1 MNQNFDVYNKYSGN
15 YIGSVEAENA
25 KIAAQ
30 EMLGGPL
37 ATNRLDS
44 DEQNEELTMIDDNT
58 FEIAIA
64 GTEYTIKKSTKKS
77 TDD

>member
-1 MNQNFDVYNKYSGN
+1 MNQNFDVYNKHSGN
-15 YIGSVEAENA
+15 YIGSVEAENP
-25 KIAAQ
+25 KTAAQ

-44 DEQNEELTMIDDNT
+44 EQQNDELTMIDENT

-77 TDD
+77 IDE